1 MTLALVLLALSG
13 PAPFTLVNGT
23 GQPLASLSAT
33 PLVGGAAKPV
43 TAGPLPPGG
52 RASVPAL
59 GGDLCA
65 FVIEADDAGTRL
77 RWSDVNLCDV
87 KVVTLRR
94 RGATLWA
101 DYD

>member
-1 MTLALVLLALSG
+1 MTLALFLLALSE

-33 PLVGGAAKPV
+33 PLVGGTTKPMI
-43 TAGPLPPGG
+43 AGPLAAGG
-52 RASVPAL
+52 RASVPAP
-59 GGDLCA
+59 GGEVCA
-65 FVIEADDAGTRL
+65 FVIEAEDGATRL

>member
-23 GQPLASLSAT
+23 GQPLASLSAS
-33 PLVGGAAKPV
+33 PLVGG
-43 TAGPLPPGG
+43 TAQPLASSSLPPGA
-52 RASVPAL
+52 RSAVPAL
-59 GGDLCA
+59 GGETCA
-65 FVIEADDAGTRL
+65 FVIEGESAGTRL

-87 KVVTLRR
+87 KTVTLRR